1 MNIAIRALIYA
12 AVFTLLVVLAT
23 GAPDVPPEVGTA
35 LTYVVTYARFFETYV
50 PVALAL
56 RLIGA
61 VLGIE
66 LVLALY
72 RNISKIAGRIGGN
85 D

>member
-1 MNIAIRALIYA
+1 MNIGIRALIYA
-12 AVFTLLVVLAT
+12 AVFTVLVVLAT
-23 GAPDVPPEVGTA
+23 GAPDVPPQVGTA

-50 PVALAL
+50 PVSLAL
-56 RLIGA
+56 HLIGV

-72 RNISKIAGRIGGN
+72 RHVNSIAGKVGGN